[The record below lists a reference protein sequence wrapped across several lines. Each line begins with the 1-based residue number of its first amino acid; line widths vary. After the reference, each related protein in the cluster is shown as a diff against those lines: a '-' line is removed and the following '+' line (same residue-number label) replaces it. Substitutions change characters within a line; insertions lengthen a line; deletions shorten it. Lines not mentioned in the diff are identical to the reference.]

1 MGWLGDDGNGRLTP
15 PRHSRP
21 SHRHSRVDGNLVPLN
36 GIIIIGS
43 PIWPGMTEIEVGM
56 TKEQAWIP
64 DQVGDDGIARLPP
77 LSRRYSHPLPVIPA
91 KAGI

>member
-1 MGWLGDDGNGRLTP
+1 
-15 PRHSRP
+15 
-21 SHRHSRVDGNLVPLN
+21 
-36 GIIIIGS
+36 
-43 PIWPGMTEIEVGM
+43 MTEIEVGM